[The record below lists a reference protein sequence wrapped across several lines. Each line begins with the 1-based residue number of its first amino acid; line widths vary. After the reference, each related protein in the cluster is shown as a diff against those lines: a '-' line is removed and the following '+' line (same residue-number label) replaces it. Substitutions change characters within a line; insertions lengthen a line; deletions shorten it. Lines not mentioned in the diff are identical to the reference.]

1 MGAKTRRRLGE
12 PVRADDFEWAV
23 SDFCA
28 SRPLLVLRV
37 ESPSFARC
45 VISLI
50 GGILL
55 QRPSVQN
62 RKPSL
67 YHLDITPSGATSEK
81 DDFMRVSLVRVFTG
95 ALAVLVLTLLAAPS
109 ASATSCTG
117 FDLSANNLG
126 LSGSVGC
133 VTVNNSGTNQVTV
146 TITMNAG
153 FSVKL
158 NGGDVAFNGPVGLTL
173 SDASMVSIEAGMFNG
188 MFKSLKNNHEMDGFG
203 KFDFDYANIKGQPG
217 GIVSADMISFTLT
230 GSGLTASQFSTFAIH
245 FCTASGTNC
254 GPKTGFA
261 EGLHTSTIPEPGTM
275 ALLGTGVLALAKL
288 AHRRRQDASAEK

>member
-1 MGAKTRRRLGE
+1 
-12 PVRADDFEWAV
+12 
-23 SDFCA
+23 
-28 SRPLLVLRV
+28 
-37 ESPSFARC
+37 
-45 VISLI
+45 
-50 GGILL
+50 
-55 QRPSVQN
+55 
-62 RKPSL
+62 
-67 YHLDITPSGATSEK
+67 
-81 DDFMRVSLVRVFTG
+81 MRVSLVRVFTG
-95 ALAVLVLTLLAAPS
+95 ALAVLVLTLLAASS

-153 FSVKL
+153 FSLKL

-188 MFKSLKNNHEMDGFG
+188 MFKGLKNNHEMDGFG

-230 GSGLTASQFSTFAIH
+230 ASGLTASQFTSFAIH

-254 GPKTGFA
+254 GPMTGFA
-261 EGLHTSTIPEPGTM
+261 SNLSTPTIPEPGTM
-275 ALLGTGVLALAKL
+275 ALLGTGVLALASL
-288 AHRRRQDASAEK
+288 AHRRHRDASDGK